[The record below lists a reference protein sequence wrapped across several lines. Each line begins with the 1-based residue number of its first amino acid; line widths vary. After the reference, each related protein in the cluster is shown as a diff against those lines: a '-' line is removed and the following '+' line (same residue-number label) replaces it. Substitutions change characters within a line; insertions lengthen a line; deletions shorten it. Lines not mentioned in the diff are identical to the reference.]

1 METHSY
7 LWVLGGDE
15 PIRARLN
22 KNRQM
27 KVKRNVSTERI
38 KMLNTLSMK
47 LFSVLAASLVIGG
60 SLITATPEAKAASCE
75 RLADLAEEAAGKF
88 NVARAQG
95 NEDDQAKYYVRSQS
109 YIKQAQKQG
118 CMN

>member
-1 METHSY
+1 
-7 LWVLGGDE
+7 
-15 PIRARLN
+15 
-22 KNRQM
+22 
-27 KVKRNVSTERI
+27 
-38 KMLNTLSMK
+38 MK

-60 SLITATPEAKAASCE
+60 SLIIATPEAKAASCE

-95 NEDDQAKYYVRSQS
+95 NEGDQAKYYVRSQS
-109 YIKQAQKQG
+109 YIEQAQTQG